1 MANERHCGLVSKP
14 EETRLA
20 GPSRPSPALMAT
32 RCASLLGTWSQSL
45 AFPPHAASHFQA
57 RALAPTAALAA
68 KAFTFH
74 MCLSPE
80 QRGPL
85 RLQDLT
91 CRRTVL
97 SPSASYPFSWIST
110 LRPRQGARRGGRGGP
125 GTKACV
131 IGASRSVRWG
141 FDLFAHMRSQTH

>member
-1 MANERHCGLVSKP
+1 MFISGRKDKQNGASIQGNA
-14 EETRLA
+14 T
-20 GPSRPSPALMAT
+20 PAIKENK
-32 RCASLLGTWSQSL
+32 L

-57 RALAPTAALAA
+57 RALAPEAALAA

-97 SPSASYPFSWIST
+97 SPSASYPFSWISA
-110 LRPRQGARRGGRGGP
+110 LRPRRGARRGGRGGP

-131 IGASRSVRWG
+131 IRASRDVRWG
-141 FDLFAHMRSQTH
+141 FDLLT